1 MQVGEGGDGPVGKPR
16 SKLAVALLSG
26 ALAVVVTVGIAIGVG
41 VLPVQSLV
49 DQGPRPVT
57 QLTVRL
63 DTAAVPQ
70 LVARA
75 LSEDVRSLMRETR
88 IGFAALAPSGGGVDV
103 TLREGIDRAQAI
115 ARLRELS
122 RPRSEAVGTEQERFT
137 IAEAGGGRL

>member
-1 MQVGEGGDGPVGKPR
+1 MQMGEASDGPVETPR
-16 SKLAVALLSG
+16 RNFAIPLLSG
-26 ALAVVVTVGIAIGVG
+26 ALAIVAALGVAIGVG

-49 DQGPRPVT
+49 HPGPRPVT

-75 LSEDVRSLMRETR
+75 LSEEVRSLMRETR

-115 ARLRELS
+115 TRLRELS
-122 RPRSEAVGTEQERFT
+122 RPRSEAGGTEKERF
-137 IAEAGGGRL
+137 